1 MRNHIETFMIFQ
13 IHNSPYASDLT
24 PRPPFP
30 ERAGGVTEK
39 LPSPFRGGAGGGVL
53 RKVSY

>member
-1 MRNHIETFMIFQ
+1 MSDY
-13 IHNSPYASDLT
+13 SPYASDLT

-39 LPSPFRGGAGGGVL
+39 LPSPFRGGGRGRGFV
-53 RKVSY
+53 